1 MKHKLTLY
9 TMPIML
15 LFSSSIQAQ
24 EANTDKWYAFSTD
37 FLLEYTFATI
47 AVVLLVVIFLLGRFY
62 AKLLTKKGEAWM
74 TKNSKTGLS
83 VIALG
88 LMLLLPDVAEA
99 STGSLVLMNVT
110 SNMTYTTFFVIAL
123 VILLELFVI
132 VFLIRNIYDL
142 LGFREDTT
150 TAKEDTTPDF
160 AEVFM
165 AKAGVIWTKINAFKS
180 KEKEKEVLLDHDYD
194 GIKELDNDLPPW
206 WVWGFYITIIFSVI
220 YLWRYHVAQTAPLQ
234 AEELEIAI
242 AKEEERMKAYR
253 ASAALAVDESNVEV
267 VDDKDFIEKGRLVY
281 MSNCVACHGN
291 YGEGGV
297 GPNLTDEYWIHGGS
311 VSDIFTVVKYGVVEK
326 GMTPWKDLLSP
337 MQIAQVSNYVLTLE
351 GTEPP
356 NPKEPQGEKYIRSEE
371 GDDQEDTEEAVEM

>member
-194 GIKELDNDLPPW
+194 GIKELDRK
-206 WVWGFYITIIFSVI
+206 SV
-220 YLWRYHVAQTAPLQ
+220 V
-234 AEELEIAI
+234 
-242 AKEEERMKAYR
+242 
-253 ASAALAVDESNVEV
+253 
-267 VDDKDFIEKGRLVY
+267 
-281 MSNCVACHGN
+281 
-291 YGEGGV
+291 
-297 GPNLTDEYWIHGGS
+297 
-311 VSDIFTVVKYGVVEK
+311 
-326 GMTPWKDLLSP
+326 
-337 MQIAQVSNYVLTLE
+337 
-351 GTEPP
+351 
-356 NPKEPQGEKYIRSEE
+356 
-371 GDDQEDTEEAVEM
+371 